1 MLLKSDLFELLRV
14 KGLDFQIHNH
24 EPLYTVEDSE
34 KFRGKIKGSHTKNL
48 FLKNKKNS
56 FFLFS
61 CDEKAT
67 VEGAGAPG
75 MTVCHGRAP
84 HCCAQ
89 EPSLGLTTMSSVMS
103 SRSMKCLACL
113 TTLSFGSSR
122 RRAWTSVGLPL
133 FVLRSF
139 QSEKLRRVSASSVIS
154 STPLLSVWTSPTALT
169 VSVLTIV

>member
-48 FLKNKKNS
+48 FLKNKKNR

-67 VEGAGAPG
+67 VDLKLFSKSIDA
-75 MTVCHGRAP
+75 
-84 HCCAQ
+84 
-89 EPSLGLTTMSSVMS
+89 
-103 SRSMKCLACL
+103 KN
-113 TTLSFGSSR
+113 LSFANERYLDKYLGIKPGSVSPF
-122 RRAWTSVGLPL
+122 ALLNDKNKEVNFYLDQKLYESEIINFHPL
-133 FVLRSF
+133 INTTT
-139 QSEKLRRVSASSVIS
+139 IS
-154 STPLLSVWTSPTALT
+154 IKMNDFINFILENEIKINIFSLNNYSITKIL
-169 VSVLTIV
+169 

>member
-61 CDEKAT
+61 CDENAT
-67 VEGAGAPG
+67 VDLKLFSKSIDA
-75 MTVCHGRAP
+75 
-84 HCCAQ
+84 
-89 EPSLGLTTMSSVMS
+89 
-103 SRSMKCLACL
+103 KN
-113 TTLSFGSSR
+113 LSFANESYLDKYLGIKPGSVSPF
-122 RRAWTSVGLPL
+122 ALLNDKNKEVNFYLDQKLYESEIINFHPL
-133 FVLRSF
+133 INTTT
-139 QSEKLRRVSASSVIS
+139 IS
-154 STPLLSVWTSPTALT
+154 IKMNDFINFILENEIKINIFSLNNYSITKIL
-169 VSVLTIV
+169 

>member
-67 VEGAGAPG
+67 VDLKLFSKSIDA
-75 MTVCHGRAP
+75 
-84 HCCAQ
+84 
-89 EPSLGLTTMSSVMS
+89 
-103 SRSMKCLACL
+103 KN
-113 TTLSFGSSR
+113 LSFANERYLDKYLGIKPGSVSPF
-122 RRAWTSVGLPL
+122 ALLNDKNKEVNFYLDQKLYESEIINFHPL
-133 FVLRSF
+133 INTTT
-139 QSEKLRRVSASSVIS
+139 IS
-154 STPLLSVWTSPTALT
+154 IKMNDFINFILENEIKINIFSLNNYSITKIL
-169 VSVLTIV
+169 

>member
-67 VEGAGAPG
+67 VDLKLFSKSIDA
-75 MTVCHGRAP
+75 
-84 HCCAQ
+84 
-89 EPSLGLTTMSSVMS
+89 
-103 SRSMKCLACL
+103 KN
-113 TTLSFGSSR
+113 LSFANESYLDKYLGIKPGSVSPFALLNDR
-122 RRAWTSVGLPL
+122 NKEVNFYLDQKLYESETINFHPL
-133 FVLRSF
+133 INTTTISIKMNDFVNFILENGIKINIFSLNNY
-139 QSEKLRRVSASSVIS
+139 SITKIL
-154 STPLLSVWTSPTALT
+154 
-169 VSVLTIV
+169 

>member
-67 VEGAGAPG
+67 VDLKLFSKSIDA
-75 MTVCHGRAP
+75 
-84 HCCAQ
+84 
-89 EPSLGLTTMSSVMS
+89 
-103 SRSMKCLACL
+103 KN
-113 TTLSFGSSR
+113 LSFANERYLDKYLGIKPGSVSPF
-122 RRAWTSVGLPL
+122 ALLNDKNKEVNFYLDQKLYESEIINFHPL
-133 FVLRSF
+133 INTTTISIKMNDFINFILENEIKINIFSLNNYSITKVL
-139 QSEKLRRVSASSVIS
+139 
-154 STPLLSVWTSPTALT
+154 
-169 VSVLTIV
+169 